1 MLIDAGAKLELVTNG
16 ACHTALHCAA
26 MGDAPSKKGG
36 GGVAGVWKR
45 DEGKNTMGTYRLGR
59 LWR

>member
-36 GGVAGVWKR
+36 GGGSRGVEKGR
-45 DEGKNTMGTYRLGR
+45 GKKYDGNV
-59 LWR
+59 